1 MIYKFKQSTR
11 IPDGVT
17 PDQVMAEM
25 DAVEAEFGKKTPELA
40 ADAVIARPEQY
51 PALRSFGPESPD
63 AAFRKAIRDGITYA
77 MRCIVIVEEDKPEAK
92 GEPEVRALF
101 LVTDP
106 DGDRVYEPIEAVA
119 VNVDYRAQLIA
130 ELRRDARTFAAKMD
144 NTLAEIERLIN
155 A

>member
-1 MIYKFKQSTR
+1 MIYKFKETTR

-25 DAVEAEFGKKTPELA
+25 DAVEAEYGKKTPELA
-40 ADAVIARPEQY
+40 ADAVIAHPEQY

-77 MRCIVIVEEDKPEAK
+77 MRCIVIVEEDKPK
-92 GEPEVRALF
+92 DEPEVRALF
-101 LVTDP
+101 LITDP
-106 DGDRVYEPIEAVA
+106 DGDKVYEPIENIA

-130 ELRRDARTFAAKMD
+130 ELRQDAMIFTRKL
-144 NTLAEIERLIN
+144 NSTLAEIERLIN
-155 A
+155 S